1 MCSGLVVLFGHITS
15 LWIWSHLF
23 FDIQE
28 FCKIIPAD
36 QNLFYF
42 LEPSLI
48 YSLKK
53 FSVILWNQD

>member
-1 MCSGLVVLFGHITS
+1 MDMVPSV
-15 LWIWSHLF
+15 

-28 FCKIIPAD
+28 FSKIIPAD

-42 LEPSLI
+42 LKPSLI
-48 YSLKK
+48 YSLEK